1 MNKWLK
7 MIGAAVVVGA
17 LAVTALSAV
26 ASAQSPTPTTPTT
39 PSTQPN
45 QQPGWGMFGWGHGMR
60 GMGQGMFGGMGPG
73 MHDER
78 GFGGIGQNSLITA
91 FAKALGTTESD
102 VLTQL
107 QAGKTLAEL
116 AQAKSVNTATVIS
129 DYLKTFQE
137 SLTTAVTNKQLTQA
151 QADAML
157 ALKKANAEAALTYK
171 YDPSTAPQPG
181 AGGLGG
187 MHGGMRGGHGW
198 WGIPNQQQQ
207 QQAPSGTQQSN

>member
-26 ASAQSPTPTTPTT
+26 ASAQSPTPTTP
-39 PSTQPN
+39 STQPN
-45 QQPGWGMFGWGHGMR
+45 QQPGWGMFGFGHGMR
-60 GMGQGMFGGMGPG
+60 GMGPG

-78 GFGGIGQNSLITA
+78 GFGGFMGQNSLITA

-116 AQAKSVNTATVIS
+116 AQAKSVNTATVLS

-157 ALKKANAEAALTYK
+157 AMKKANAEAALTYK
-171 YDPSTAPQPG
+171 YDASTAPQPG
-181 AGGLGG
+181 AGGFGG
-187 MHGGMRGGHGW
+187 MRGGMRGGHGW
-198 WGIPNQQQQ
+198 WGMPNQP